1 VAVVA
6 APGATLA
13 ARDVID
19 HVQRRLASY
28 KKPSLVYFVDALPRN
43 ASLKVRKDELRSL
56 VAEGSLDGAATG
68 GYN

>member
-1 VAVVA
+1 
-6 APGATLA
+6 
-13 ARDVID
+13 
-19 HVQRRLASY
+19 LASY
-28 KKPSLVYFVDALPRN
+28 KKPSIVYFVDALPRN